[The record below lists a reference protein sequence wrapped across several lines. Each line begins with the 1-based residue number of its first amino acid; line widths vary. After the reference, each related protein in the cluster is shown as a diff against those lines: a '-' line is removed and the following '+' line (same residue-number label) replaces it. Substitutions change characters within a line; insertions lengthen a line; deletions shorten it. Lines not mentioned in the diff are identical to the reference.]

1 MIVRHLRIRYSTLI
15 GDEVISR
22 IMRAAA
28 EPVGAHALQSVGRR
42 EFITLLG
49 GTVVAWPLA
58 AQARETR
65 GAKIPEVGFL
75 YPGTLEASK
84 VRITAVPQRLA
95 GKRLCRGS
103 ECRARHAAD
112 GATPERLAPLAAE
125 LVDRKVDVIL
135 SAGSPAVMAARA
147 ATTVIP
153 IVALDLESDTVK
165 SGFVASLSRPGGN
178 ITGLFFDFPE
188 FSAKWLELLR
198 EVLPGLARVTI
209 LWDPATE
216 PVQLNGVNA
225 AAASLGL
232 ALQVLKVETLAQME
246 DAFHAAAQAQ
256 TQAVILL
263 SSPVFGANLKPAA
276 NLAARYRLPAITLFP
291 EFAEVGGLMAYGT
304 NLMYL
309 YQQAGALVGKVLS
322 GARPADTPVERPAR
336 FHLVI
341 NQKTAKALGLTISHA
356 LLTRADEVI
365 E

>member
-1 MIVRHLRIRYSTLI
+1 
-15 GDEVISR
+15 
-22 IMRAAA
+22 MRFN
-28 EPVGAHALQSVGRR
+28 QVGRR
-42 EFITLLG
+42 EFITVLG
-49 GTVVAWPLA
+49 GA
-58 AQARETR
+58 ALWSLSARAQETR
-65 GAKIPEVGFL
+65 SAKVPEVGFL
-75 YPGTLEASK
+75 YPGTEEASK
-84 VRITAVPQRLA
+84 VRITAFLKGLQGKGYVEGQNVALVTRLTE
-95 GKRLCRGS
+95 L
-103 ECRARHAAD
+103 H
-112 GATPERLAPLAAE
+112 PERLAPLAAE

-135 SAGSPAVMAARA
+135 SAGSPAVKAACA

-153 IVALDLESDTVK
+153 IVALDLESDPVN
-165 SGFVASLSRPGGN
+165 SGFVASLSHPGGN

-188 FSAKWLELLR
+188 FSAKWLELLT

-209 LWDPATE
+209 LWDPATD

-291 EFAEVGGLMAYGT
+291 EFAQVGGFMAYGT

-309 YQQAGALVGKVLS
+309 YQQAGGLVGKVLS

-341 NQKTAKALGLTISHA
+341 NLKTAKALGLTISHA